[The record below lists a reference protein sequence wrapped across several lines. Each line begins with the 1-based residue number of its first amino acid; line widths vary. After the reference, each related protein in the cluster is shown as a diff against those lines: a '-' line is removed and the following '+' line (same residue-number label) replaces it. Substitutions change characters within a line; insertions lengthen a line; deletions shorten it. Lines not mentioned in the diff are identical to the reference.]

1 MGYWIV
7 LGRHLV
13 GGIWVGEGGRELGE
27 RGDMREVG
35 QGHWAGCGDRQQGW
49 PHGHENEWKP
59 ATDRHG
65 EVRGLYRM
73 RQSPGIK
80 EAPKNQ

>member
-1 MGYWIV
+1 MEGDVWAFRI
-7 LGRHLV
+7 RC
-13 GGIWVGEGGRELGE
+13 GEAQEE
-27 RGDMREVG
+27 CPD
-35 QGHWAGCGDRQQGW
+35 
-49 PHGHENEWKP
+49 GHENEWKS

>member
-1 MGYWIV
+1 MEGDVWAFRI
-7 LGRHLV
+7 RC
-13 GGIWVGEGGRELGE
+13 GEAQEE
-27 RGDMREVG
+27 CPD
-35 QGHWAGCGDRQQGW
+35 
-49 PHGHENEWKP
+49 GHENEWKP